1 MERITTLTPSVSLEH
16 PGLSLRLD
24 GDIVVARSEVGR
36 ILGARPPLPGANL
49 SQLERAADP
58 SPAAGGR
65 PGDTLLDGLRRRDP
79 RAAAEFF
86 DRYSGHIER
95 VLARILG
102 LDPEVPDLVQ
112 EVFLQAIRNVDRV
125 RGDGGVLR
133 SWLTTIAVYTARHHI
148 QRKTARRWVQ
158 PVAPEDLREQVASTA
173 GPDVIEALGRVRRL
187 LERLPVDERI
197 AFALRFLDDMELTEV
212 ASACEVSLATIK
224 RRLARARERFERLA
238 ARDPILSAW
247 LTEGAG

>member
-1 MERITTLTPSVSLEH
+1 MERITTLTPSMPLGH
-16 PGLSLRLD
+16 PGLSIRL
-24 GDIVVARSEVGR
+24 GGAIVVARFEVGR
-36 ILGARPPLPGANL
+36 ILGARSPSPGSNL
-49 SQLERAADP
+49 SQPAPPVDA
-58 SPAAGGR
+58 SPAAAGQ
-65 PGDTLLDGLRRRDP
+65 PGDALLDGLRRRDP
-79 RAAAEFF
+79 RSAAEFF
-86 DRYSGHIER
+86 DRYNGHIER
-95 VLARILG
+95 VLTRILG

-125 RGDGGVLR
+125 RGDAGVLR

-158 PVAPEDLREQVASTA
+158 PVAPEDMLEQVASTA

-224 RRLARARERFERLA
+224 RRLVKARERFERLA

-247 LTEGAG
+247 LTEGSG